1 MKQKKS
7 EVITFGTALQ
17 LIIDLANCQ
26 FGPRENLFAELF
38 RSYHDLRTETLGD
51 YLFLTSPSTVSQ
63 LVRDLRPIPRKLY
76 AHYTSDGGQRLHQDI
91 DRFLQLAICTERQR
105 EAYTNSLCA
114 LVNNSAN
121 LLNADKQ
128 YILNAQACEHNPVS
142 ELWFRTFSVLLRE
155 PTVSM
160 PAY

>member
-1 MKQKKS
+1 MKPAKS
-7 EVITFGTALQ
+7 EAITFGTALQ

-38 RSYHDLRTETLGD
+38 RSYHDVRTETIGN

-63 LVRDLRPIPRKLY
+63 LVRDLRPVPRKFY
-76 AHYTSDGGQRLHQDI
+76 AHYTSDGGKRLHQDI

-105 EAYTNSLCA
+105 EAYANSLCA
-114 LVNNSAN
+114 LVNQSAN

-128 YILNAQACEHNPVS
+128 YILKALTCENNTVS

-155 PTVSM
+155 PTASM
-160 PAY
+160 PAC